1 MEGTAHARLVE
12 KIWKSEP
19 TIEGAGVHLKRAFG
33 FHEVPLL
40 DPFLLLDDFRS
51 ENPADYKAGFP
62 WHPHRGIETITY
74 VLDGDVEHGDSMGHK
89 GDISSGDVQ
98 WMTSGSG
105 IIHQEMPKGNSKG
118 QMLGFQLWANLPA
131 NSKMMD
137 PRYRGIKK
145 KEIPVV
151 KTPDGATIRIICG
164 EWNGIKGPVQDVVI
178 DPEYMDVELP
188 AGKSFTHM
196 VKEHHNIFAYVID
209 GEAYFD
215 HLRRPFD
222 HDAIGENYFDMA
234 SPCPCGNGSLVLYQR
249 KGSHITVTT
258 NQHSVRFLLVSG
270 KPLNEPIAWY
280 GPIVMNTKAELRQAF
295 QEFNEGTFVKSRE

>member
-1 MEGTAHARLVE
+1 MHETKKQRLID

-33 FHEVPLL
+33 FHELPLL

-74 VLDGDVEHGDSMGHK
+74 LLEGDVEHGDSMGHK
-89 GDISSGDVQ
+89 GDISAGDVQ
-98 WMTSGSG
+98 WMTAGSG

-145 KEIPVV
+145 KEIPIVS
-151 KTPDGATIRIICG
+151 TQDGASVRIICG
-164 EWNGIKGPVQDVVI
+164 EVNGIKGPVTDVMA
-178 DPEYMDVELP
+178 DPEYFDVELP
-188 AGKSFTHM
+188 AGKTFTHH
-196 VKEHHNIFAYVID
+196 VKENHTVFAYVID

-215 HLRRPFD
+215 QLRTPFS
-222 HDAIGENYFDMA
+222 HDASGINYFDMR
-234 SPCPCGNGSLVLYQR
+234 SPCPCGNGTLILYK
-249 KGSHITVTT
+249 KGGTEVIVTT
-258 NQHSVRFLLVSG
+258 DKHSVRFLLVSG
-270 KPLNEPIAWY
+270 RPLNEPIAWY
-280 GPIVMNTKAELRQAF
+280 GPIVMNTHDELRTAF
-295 QEFNEGTFVKSRE
+295 QEFKDGTFVK